1 GGGWGYSYGDG
12 GLATN
17 AAIDNSGGIVFDGA
31 DNLYIAEQQRNKIR
45 KVNSAGIIQTLAG
58 GISGFS
64 GDGGPAS
71 AAKLKVASS
80 VCIDNNGNLVIS
92 DAANYRIRVIN
103 LSTGIINTLM
113 GDGTIA
119 ATGDG
124 GPASLAQH
132 SGGVVLSS
140 AYGNVLYANN
150 GINLREIKLNGSANQ
165 IFGNVFVDCNNNCTK
180 QSNETYAASAVKIIA
195 TSGITSYTEYPNAYG
210 NYAFSGLPT
219 GLYTISS
226 AASANYSLCSSAGFT
241 ANITSTTNINYSFGV
256 KEITAPVSD
265 YMSFLTLS
273 GAIPGPGAVAG
284 GTITINVYN
293 SMLNA
298 SACTTVSPGKLKVIL
313 PPAMTF
319 GNPVGTTTAPS
330 SIISASSGD
339 TLVWNSPA
347 TSDLHQF
354 TAVTAT
360 SVPSGSSYCITSI
373 IYPLADATPGNNIYS
388 FCSVYNTPFDPNDKT
403 AEAAGMSANGNILP
417 GTTDLTYTIRFQN
430 LGTAPAVNVL
440 IKDTI
445 DPNLNISS
453 IQVLASS
460 YPVQMQVNTSTREVD
475 FSFNTIFLPDASANE
490 PGSHGFVRYK
500 INLNPSLPLNTSIKN
515 RGQIF
520 FDYNSAVATNQTINT
535 IVATNIKETAA
546 AKTISLYPNPPNGY
560 LTINSSA
567 TITRIEVINALG
579 QTELMKERINE
590 QETSLDLSH
599 LVQGVYF
606 IQLYTT
612 QGVITKKI
620 IRE

>member
-1 GGGWGYSYGDG
+1 
-12 GLATN
+12 
-17 AAIDNSGGIVFDGA
+17 
-31 DNLYIAEQQRNKIR
+31 
-45 KVNSAGIIQTLAG
+45 
-58 GISGFS
+58 
-64 GDGGPAS
+64 
-71 AAKLKVASS
+71 
-80 VCIDNNGNLVIS
+80 
-92 DAANYRIRVIN
+92 
-103 LSTGIINTLM
+103 
-113 GDGTIA
+113 
-119 ATGDG
+119 
-124 GPASLAQH
+124 
-132 SGGVVLSS
+132 
-140 AYGNVLYANN
+140 
-150 GINLREIKLNGSANQ
+150 
-165 IFGNVFVDCNNNCTK
+165 
-180 QSNETYAASAVKIIA
+180 
-195 TSGITSYTEYPNAYG
+195 
-210 NYAFSGLPT
+210 
-219 GLYTISS
+219 
-226 AASANYSLCSSAGFT
+226 
-241 ANITSTTNINYSFGV
+241 
-256 KEITAPVSD
+256 
-265 YMSFLTLS
+265 
-273 GAIPGPGAVAG
+273 
-284 GTITINVYN
+284 
-293 SMLNA
+293 
-298 SACTTVSPGKLKVIL
+298 
-313 PPAMTF
+313 
-319 GNPVGTTTAPS
+319 
-330 SIISASSGD
+330 
-339 TLVWNSPA
+339 
-347 TSDLHQF
+347 
-354 TAVTAT
+354 
-360 SVPSGSSYCITSI
+360 
-373 IYPLADATPGNNIYS
+373 
-388 FCSVYNTPFDPNDKT
+388 
-403 AEAAGMSANGNILP
+403 AAGMSANGNILP

-546 AKTISLYPNPPNGY
+546 AKTISLYPNPTNGY